1 MLYALIILAICA
13 FLLLLVLIRMTLTL
27 NDISISLKRI
37 ARQKQETK
45 NLVHSTV
52 THKDSAEGKSSPD
65 EAEIAAVIAVARDV
79 ADGFITIG

>member
-52 THKDSAEGKSSPD
+52 THKDGAEGKSSPD